1 MVWRATLEV
10 VVVSGGPPTRAKLIR
25 QDLCFLVS
33 ILLLFAMIGAAL
45 TGLAGDEDEFFGI
58 GDDLHSFAG
67 WSMIVLATA
76 HVLLYAGHMMRYVKR
91 RLRRLVGVGGVVRT
105 GADRSPRAE

>member
-1 MVWRATLEV
+1 MTQSRIVVRDVAETDLEV
-10 VVVSGGPPTRAKLIR
+10 VVDSAGPSTRGRLIR

-58 GDDLHSFAG
+58 GDDLHMRNAG
-67 WSMIVLATA
+67 CAALSAWAA
-76 HVLLYAGHMMRYVKR
+76 
-91 RLRRLVGVGGVVRT
+91 
-105 GADRSPRAE
+105 